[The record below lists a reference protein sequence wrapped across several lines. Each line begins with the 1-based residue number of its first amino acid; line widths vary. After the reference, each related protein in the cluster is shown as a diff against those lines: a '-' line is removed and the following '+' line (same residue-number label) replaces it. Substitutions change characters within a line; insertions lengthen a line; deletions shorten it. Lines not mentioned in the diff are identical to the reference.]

1 MLIKAFASDFVFS
14 TIKHFLILH
23 KGWSLYNALL
33 QSSLVCFLKV
43 RFLSNFIPRNVTSFE
58 FLIWTLLIWILKDLS
73 FLLPRTIN
81 RNLPGL
87 IFNELILNY
96 SITTTRSVFRFEIT
110 FSMFFPTLY
119 SVLSS
124 AKLQTPDFLLNKTNH
139 L

>member
-14 TIKHFLILH
+14 TIKYFLILH
-23 KGWSLYNALL
+23 KVWSLYDALL
-33 QSSLVCFLKV
+33 QSSLMCFLKV

-96 SITTTRSVFRFEIT
+96 SITTTRSVFRFKIT